1 MCDEG
6 ANINPRNGAST
17 AAELRK
23 SLYAVFG
30 QFGKI
35 LDVVCLKTYRMRGQA
50 WIVFSDV
57 ISATNALHAM
67 QRFPFFNKP
76 MVCVKYAKE
85 VLKLLNQALN
95 IHVVCRGSHMPRQNL
110 MQCPRQMGPS

>member
-1 MCDEG
+1 MKHSDGGISQALCF
-6 ANINPRNGAST
+6 
-17 AAELRK
+17 AELRK

-76 MVCVKYAKE
+76 MVQQ
-85 VLKLLNQALN
+85 LLVIFKPAL
-95 IHVVCRGSHMPRQNL
+95 HKVVSTFAHSCAVAENNVCQEQVRCGFQD
-110 MQCPRQMGPS
+110 